1 MFSSPFSFKGKISR
15 KEFQLSIAFVVL
27 VRILANMFFFYLS
40 LNRTK
45 LSENIIFLFFGLIFA
60 ILIWFILAQGAK
72 RCHDLG
78 KSGWNQF
85 NPFFILLL
93 VLEKGKKIENHQNE
107 N

>member
-15 KEFQLSIAFVVL
+15 KEFQLSIAYVIVA
-27 VRILANMFFFYLS
+27 RILVNMFFLTIS
-40 LNRTK
+40 LTK
-45 LSENIIFLFFGLIFA
+45 TRLSENIIFVFIGLIFA

-78 KSGWNQF
+78 KSAWNQF

-93 VLEKGKKIENHQNE
+93 VFERGKDVEN
-107 N
+107 